1 MTPPRQIKDFSP
13 LLLTS
18 LIFILFLR
26 PSWVLLIV
34 GSPGLNQG
42 GSRRSG
48 STRAFDMNQ
57 LQKSVEVMEKQSSS
71 HTSNR
76 SVVQRSSSSATAHN
90 EIEVVTSTNGG
101 GGGHAKA
108 TPLAS
113 ALAASTENGQEKKAK
128 VRGMWGR
135 ISKQGMMAQAAAAAA
150 QQGQPQPSDQ
160 QQTQPRSS
168 LKAGGGGG
176 WDQVLNPMIQKQKQ
190 RKRSQA
196 EELNSYYSQ
205 QAYSQQQQG
214 IFFWC
219 QKLIFLTCEDK
230 VSKVGCKKFM
240 RYFNRLNYV
249 GCGAFI
255 CHFKVIDGQYW
266 SIWAGQVAISTV
278 TFPTFKG
285 HFIMHKST
293 RQYITSCL
301 KKFYEIVEVVQN
313 YKTF

>member
-1 MTPPRQIKDFSP
+1 M
-13 LLLTS
+13 LL
-18 LIFILFLR
+18 
-26 PSWVLLIV
+26 V

-71 HTSNR
+71 HSSNR
-76 SVVQRSSSSATAHN
+76 VVQRSSSSAAHN

-101 GGGHAKA
+101 GGGHAKP

-113 ALAASTENGQEKKAK
+113 ALAASSENGQEKKAK

-150 QQGQPQPSDQ
+150 QQGQPSDQ

-214 IFFWC
+214 IFFGVRNWSSWHAETKF
-219 QKLIFLTCEDK
+219 QKLNAKSSWDI
-230 VSKVGCKKFM
+230 
-240 RYFNRLNYV
+240 LNYLFRLWCFHLPLQSNWWAALEYLGRSSCNFNHNFPYFQRPFHHAQIDQTV
-249 GCGAFI
+249 HHLLFEKVLRDSRGGAELQNF
-255 CHFKVIDGQYW
+255 
-266 SIWAGQVAISTV
+266 
-278 TFPTFKG
+278 
-285 HFIMHKST
+285 
-293 RQYITSCL
+293 L
-301 KKFYEIVEVVQN
+301 KFQS
-313 YKTF
+313 

>member
-1 MTPPRQIKDFSP
+1 M
-13 LLLTS
+13 
-18 LIFILFLR
+18 
-26 PSWVLLIV
+26 LIV

-101 GGGHAKA
+101 GGGHAKP

-168 LKAGGGGG
+168 LKAAGGGGG

-214 IFFWC
+214 IF
-219 QKLIFLTCEDK
+219 LLSE
-230 VSKVGCKKFM
+230 
-240 RYFNRLNYV
+240 
-249 GCGAFI
+249 
-255 CHFKVIDGQYW
+255 IDLLD
-266 SIWAGQVAISTV
+266 
-278 TFPTFKG
+278 
-285 HFIMHKST
+285 M
-293 RQYITSCL
+293 
-301 KKFYEIVEVVQN
+301 
-313 YKTF
+313 